1 MSFSSETKK
10 SLSEELPVKRCC
22 KKAFLMGILTY
33 AGIFSR
39 EKIKLI
45 TEIEPAAN
53 DVTELLSELYGI
65 KCNLYVSERKNSRE
79 DDESTS
85 AVNSYKITVSDRKE
99 IAKMSADMP
108 RGSISLYRVNKNI
121 TDGRCEKC
129 RSYYLRGTFIAAGTV
144 SRPDSS
150 FHLEISTPYKNLG
163 ADTVDLCTKAG
174 IAPRLTVRG
183 SNYVIYYK
191 KNSDIADFLAY
202 IGANSAGFDY
212 INESIIRE
220 NRGLANRAVNC
231 DTANIKKTVSAAAE
245 VMSAVEYLKNNGL
258 LKDLPEDMKKTADLR
273 LENPQASLAEL
284 AELSV
289 PKLTKSGINHRLKR
303 IVEIADK
310 YKRGIKA

>member
-1 MSFSSETKK
+1 M
-10 SLSEELPVKRCC
+10 
-22 KKAFLMGILTY
+22 
-33 AGIFSR
+33 
-39 EKIKLI
+39 
-45 TEIEPAAN
+45 
-53 DVTELLSELYGI
+53 
-65 KCNLYVSERKNSRE
+65 
-79 DDESTS
+79 
-85 AVNSYKITVSDRKE
+85 
-99 IAKMSADMP
+99 
-108 RGSISLYRVNKNI
+108 
-121 TDGRCEKC
+121 
-129 RSYYLRGTFIAAGTV
+129 
-144 SRPDSS
+144 
-150 FHLEISTPYKNLG
+150 
-163 ADTVDLCTKAG
+163 
-174 IAPRLTVRG
+174 
-183 SNYVIYYK
+183 IYYK